1 MIPFKDVI
9 CTPGEGT
16 DCLHIRARPSS
27 DPRFLMH
34 SVAANVGYICRFSKP
49 LEVHLFIAAQRYA
62 AFEVGHLKIAR
73 SNCFFLVFLEE
84 TIMRIPPSPPTPKTH
99 TTLKNQEL

>member
-73 SNCFFLVFLEE
+73 SNWFFFVFFGRNNNEN
-84 TIMRIPPSPPTPKTH
+84 PPLPPNPQNTH
-99 TTLKNQEL
+99 NA